1 MASPYVCPFQP
12 LVRSNHFG
20 LCFSALVYSSAMT
33 CSSMGLFFI
42 SSKKTFGSS
51 CWSGLSLAAAAV
63 ALVVAATSA
72 PDDSSLT
79 VAAVALVVVA
89 SAAVATS
96 AAAAEDDSSL
106 SYSVASSPL
115 DLQHNICLVCSS
127 FPPSSPQSGGYS
139 CSILYNMQ
147 PVFPPLTTSSLLLPL
162 TLLTCT
168 HPFPK
173 SMMGAQLPRGS
184 SLYCPP
190 YGTVPGPSGQYAS
203 IRQGIIM
210 FCRAQNRR
218 DCS

>member
-147 PVFPPLTTSSLLLPL
+147 PVFPPLTRSSPISW
-162 TLLTCT
+162 LLTCT
-168 HPFPK
+168 QPF
-173 SMMGAQLPRGS
+173 SSSIMGAQLPRGS
-184 SLYCPP
+184 SMYCPP
-190 YGTVPGPSGQYAS
+190 YGRVPGPSGQYAS
-203 IRQGIIM
+203 YGQGIIM